1 MKSFESIYDDLGY
14 PYIEEEA
21 VWLDLKAFLKH
32 PRIRFKKVD
41 RNRIEREYY
50 KPAFAVLIIR
60 ACQVL
65 TNNDIWSSYCYADIV
80 VSDECLSIR
89 LNDNNNNPF
98 ADYYFT
104 DKYPPT
110 LYKREVLAHRKDLIS
125 KGIYDEEKHRVDDLI
140 FAK

>member
-21 VWLDLKAFLKH
+21 VWLDLKSFLKH

-60 ACQVL
+60 ACQLL
-65 TNNDIWSSYCYADIV
+65 TRNEGWSTDCYADIKV
-80 VSDECLSIR
+80 YDDCVHIR
-89 LNDNNNNPF
+89 LSDNDNNPF
-98 ADYYFT
+98 VDYYFT
-104 DKYPPT
+104 DKYPAT
-110 LYKREVLAHRKDLIS
+110 LYKKEVLAHRKDLIA
-125 KGIYDEEKHRVDDLI
+125 KGVYDEEIHRVDDLP